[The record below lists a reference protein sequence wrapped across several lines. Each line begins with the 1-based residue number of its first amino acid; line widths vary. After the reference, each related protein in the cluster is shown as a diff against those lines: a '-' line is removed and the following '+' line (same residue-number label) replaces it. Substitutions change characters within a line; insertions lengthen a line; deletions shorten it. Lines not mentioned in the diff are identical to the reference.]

1 MGLRKRQRKADIL
14 TETVMFFPPG
24 TNRYFR
30 KIAAEVGFDISFA
43 DLTKLEELKAALK
56 PNTKV
61 HLADS
66 IRKLLWER
74 GWSE

>member
-1 MGLRKRQRKADIL
+1 MCHISP
-14 TETVMFFPPG
+14 PPG

-30 KIAAEVGFDISFA
+30 KIAAEVGLDVSFA

-61 HLADS
+61 HLAEKADFVFKKVSQSSFFPLGS
-66 IRKLLWER
+66 I
-74 GWSE
+74 